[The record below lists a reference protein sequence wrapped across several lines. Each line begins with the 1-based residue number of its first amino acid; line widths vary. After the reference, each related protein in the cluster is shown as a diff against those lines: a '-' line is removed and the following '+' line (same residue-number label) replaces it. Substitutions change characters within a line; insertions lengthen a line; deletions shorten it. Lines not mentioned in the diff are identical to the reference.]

1 MDWKAATMS
10 AIKKTL
16 LTTKIQTNIMLVTKL
31 FIPIKKCVKVRNYIN
46 VITFFIPIKFLMV
59 R

>member
-1 MDWKAATMS
+1 MS

-46 VITFFIPIKFLMV
+46 VITFFIPIKFLIV